1 MSQGKARTDP
11 VADHPERL
19 TVSVSVS
26 ETAILRNKAH
36 NPSQQ
41 SARHPKIKK
50 STNCK
55 PPKSS
60 HKNSNFAHPPANA
73 CCLLPKML
81 DHAMLGPWLQME
93 ILLTWSTTCPYEQVH
108 PFCHITDEPTDLRCH
123 CRFTAIADSLPLP
136 IHCHLLLYPCD
147 LPLFRPFCLPYF
159 DLLFVIGPAWV
170 DCRKSLYTFSFVIFT
185 FSTSASSA
193 QILPPRQVTRLGGA
207 HWLFARFH
215 PSMFSIYLLTEPKVR
230 PPANKLCLSYLNF
243 QKWATA
249 FFAFWKSLS
258 P

>member
-1 MSQGKARTDP
+1 M
-11 VADHPERL
+11 
-19 TVSVSVS
+19 
-26 ETAILRNKAH
+26 
-36 NPSQQ
+36 
-41 SARHPKIKK
+41 
-50 STNCK
+50 
-55 PPKSS
+55 
-60 HKNSNFAHPPANA
+60 PAA
-73 CCLLPKML
+73 CCPKCSTMRCW
-81 DHAMLGPWLQME
+81 DPGCKWKSCSLGPRHAPMSKCIRSVTLPTS
-93 ILLTWSTTCPYEQVH
+93 LLIYA
-108 PFCHITDEPTDLRCH
+108 
-123 CRFTAIADSLPLP
+123 AIADSLPLP
-136 IHCHLLLYPCD
+136 MQCHLLLYPCD
-147 LPLFRPFCLPYF
+147 LPLFRPFCRPCF
-159 DLLFVIGPAWV
+159 DQLFVIGPAWV